1 MEGKIE
7 TYIQNFQDKSYSD
20 YLENFK
26 KINEERAK
34 CFRSKKCAYEF
45 ETTNKEIIK
54 KKGDQEIYRV
64 KFPKYII
71 VDERLEEIKLELK
84 EVTDKIKLMQNI
96 INIDSEKKLVDEYKG
111 LRKKYIELE
120 DEGNMLVTY
129 LQKVNQVE
137 EIEKKKIE
145 LKIDLNKKEQEKRL
159 LYQEINLMKNKKP
172 FEKSKYKILIEKYLD
187 RGEIE
192 KLKAAI
198 KKLSHYHLMTDKI
211 FFNINR
217 NKHIGQINYLIEELP
232 EVKHNKKKSGKTIKI
247 KN

>member
-34 CFRSKKCAYEF
+34 CFRSKKCAFEF

-54 KKGDQEIYRV
+54 KRGDQEIYRV
-64 KFPKYII
+64 NFPKYII

-137 EIEKKKIE
+137 EIEKKK
-145 LKIDLNKKEQEKRL
+145 
-159 LYQEINLMKNKKP
+159 
-172 FEKSKYKILIEKYLD
+172 
-187 RGEIE
+187 
-192 KLKAAI
+192 
-198 KKLSHYHLMTDKI
+198 
-211 FFNINR
+211 
-217 NKHIGQINYLIEELP
+217 
-232 EVKHNKKKSGKTIKI
+232 
-247 KN
+247 